1 MNCTNCKNPIS
12 DDSQECEW
20 CGYVIKVNRKQEVE
34 PEINEIVNQV
44 NNKISSNTTKDYSN
58 YYGVL
63 LLVIVG
69 VISIWIYSNNYKPE
83 SEPVE
88 INKDISIENHLINLN
103 KAQAAQYLDSIK
115 VTPEQK
121 EKYLEEYDSY
131 GNNINTAKR

>member
-1 MNCTNCKNPIS
+1 MNCPKCKNPINNN
-12 DDSQECEW
+12 SQECEW

-34 PEINEIVNQV
+34 PEINETINQV
-44 NNKISSNTTKDYSN
+44 NNKILINTSKDYSN
-58 YYGVL
+58 YYGAL
-63 LLVIVG
+63 FLVIVG
-69 VISIWIYSNNYKPE
+69 VISIWIYSNNYNPE

-88 INKDISIENHLINLN
+88 IKKDISIENHLINLN
-103 KAQAAQYLDSIK
+103 KDQAAQYLDSIK